1 MIGKERQAI
10 IMDRLNQNG
19 FVSVQELMKDLKAS
33 RSSVMRDLISLEEE
47 GLLVREHG
55 GASLENARKSMN
67 KISELPVF
75 EKETLQAQAKLI
87 VCHSAAEQI
96 KEGDCIFIDSGTTAS
111 FLLSYLPKK
120 NITIITTSIY
130 LIRKLPE
137 KFEGKIYLIGGEY
150 DRKYDIGAGTL
161 AVEQLRQF
169 HYDKCFMSANGIDLK
184 EEKVYLAD
192 IDLCE
197 AKKAVMENSTKK
209 YLLVDSS
216 KLEEKSVITFA
227 KTSDFDIVFIEK
239 SNGKKLPRNFVIAE

>member
-96 KEGDCIFIDSGTTAS
+96 EEGDCIFIDSGTTAA

-120 NITIITTSIY
+120 NITKALKVPSGVELCGVSNIY
-130 LIRKLPE
+130 QVLSHMKP
-137 KFEGKIYLIGGEY
+137 
-150 DRKYDIGAGTL
+150 
-161 AVEQLRQF
+161 
-169 HYDKCFMSANGIDLK
+169 K
-184 EEKVYLAD
+184 ESP
-192 IDLCE
+192 
-197 AKKAVMENSTKK
+197 NS
-209 YLLVDSS
+209 D
-216 KLEEKSVITFA
+216 
-227 KTSDFDIVFIEK
+227 
-239 SNGKKLPRNFVIAE
+239 